1 MVSVSIIIPVYNVEK
16 YIKRCIESVLAQT
29 MKDFELIL
37 IDDGSPDKCGKICDE
52 YAKRDSRI
60 CVIHKKNEGVSVA
73 RNTGLDLANGK
84 FVVFLDSDDEVKSDY
99 IETLLQADEDIDLVV
114 CGIEKRNMERKPI
127 ANTKVLSR
135 TVEAITVQEI
145 IKMDQEKTLSYVF
158 AKRFKNEVLQ
168 NRKIRFNSELSL
180 GEDTLFVVDYLY
192 HCESIRFLENEL
204 YIYYEYG
211 GGTLSSVD
219 ENYVEKLEKA
229 NRLIDDSLEKRWKI
243 VDNPEWKK
251 RMWSVYH
258 YTIFYILKSSE
269 IKGWNKIKRLQKILK
284 RKSIK
289 EYLKNIDFYMEDESK
304 IVRRVIAS
312 RNGYLIVLFWILQ
325 EYRNGKGKRLDEHI
339 IC

>member
-52 YAKRDSRI
+52 YAKCDSRI

-114 CGIEKRNMERKPI
+114 CGIEKRNMEWKPI

-145 IKMDQEKTLSYVF
+145 IKMDQEKTLSYVW

-168 NRKIRFNSELSL
+168 SKKIRFNSDLSL
-180 GEDTLFVVDYLY
+180 GEDTLFVADYLY
-192 HCESIRFLENEL
+192 HCDSIRFLENES

-211 GGTLSSVD
+211 SGTLSSVD

-229 NRLIDDSLEKRWKI
+229 NRLIDESLEKRWKI
-243 VDNPEWKK
+243 TDNPEWKK

-258 YTIFYILKSSE
+258 YTIFYILKLSE
-269 IKGWNKIKRLQKILK
+269 IRGWEKIKRLHKILK
-284 RKSIK
+284 RKPIE
-289 EYLKNIDFYMEDESK
+289 EYLQNIDFYMADESK
-304 IVRRVIAS
+304 IVRHIIAS
-312 RNGYLIVLFWILQ
+312 RNGYLIVLFWMLQ
-325 EYRNGKGKRLDEHI
+325 EYRNEGSVK
-339 IC
+339 